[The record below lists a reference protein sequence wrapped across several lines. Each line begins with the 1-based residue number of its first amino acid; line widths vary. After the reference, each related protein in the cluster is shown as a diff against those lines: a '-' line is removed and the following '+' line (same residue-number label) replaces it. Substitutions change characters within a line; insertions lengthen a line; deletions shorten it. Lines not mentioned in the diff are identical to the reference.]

1 MRSSLCYPLNTIER
15 GRIKHAVFDHDGT
28 VSALREGWE
37 KVMEPVMVKAIL
49 GDHYDTADETLYHKV
64 VNRVIDFIDKSTGI
78 QTVVQMEGLV
88 EIIQEF
94 GLVPPEKILD
104 KFGYK
109 DIYNEA
115 LMEMVNRRIK
125 KLENN
130 ELDVSDFAVK
140 GAIKFL
146 KILRERNVKL
156 YLASGT
162 DREDVIREATSMGYA
177 DLFDGG
183 IYGAI
188 GDIKK
193 YSKKIV
199 LNNIIKENDLHGSE
213 LVTTG
218 DGPVELRECRKVGG
232 IAVGIAS
239 DEIRRHGLNSEKR
252 TRLIRAGAHL
262 VIPDFSQADRL
273 IELLFGRN

>member
-1 MRSSLCYPLNTIER
+1 M
-15 GRIKHAVFDHDGT
+15 
-28 VSALREGWE
+28 
-37 KVMEPVMVKAIL
+37 MQPVMVKAIL
-49 GDHYDTADETLYHKV
+49 GEHYDTADETLYHKV
-64 VNRVIDFIDKSTGI
+64 VNRVIDYIDKSTGI

-94 GLVPPEKILD
+94 GLVPSDNILD

-125 KLENN
+125 KLEDKDL
-130 ELDVSDFAVK
+130 EVTDFAIK
-140 GAIKFL
+140 GAIRFL
-146 KILRERNVKL
+146 EILKERGVKL

-162 DREDVIREATSMGYA
+162 DREDVIRESKAMGYA

-199 LNNIIKENDLHGSE
+199 LNNIIKENNLHGSE

-232 IAVGIAS
+232 IAIGIAS
-239 DEIRRHGLNSEKR
+239 DEIRRHGLNTEKR
-252 TRLIRAGAHL
+252 TRLIRAGAHA
-262 VIPDFSQADRL
+262 VIPDFSQAEKL
-273 IELLFGRN
+273 IDLLFADN

>member
-1 MRSSLCYPLNTIER
+1 
-15 GRIKHAVFDHDGT
+15 
-28 VSALREGWE
+28 
-37 KVMEPVMVKAIL
+37 
-49 GDHYDTADETLYHKV
+49 
-64 VNRVIDFIDKSTGI
+64 
-78 QTVVQMEGLV
+78 
-88 EIIQEF
+88 
-94 GLVPPEKILD
+94 
-104 KFGYK
+104 
-109 DIYNEA
+109 
-115 LMEMVNRRIK
+115 MEMVNRRIK

-262 VIPDFSQADRL
+262 VIPDFSQTDRL